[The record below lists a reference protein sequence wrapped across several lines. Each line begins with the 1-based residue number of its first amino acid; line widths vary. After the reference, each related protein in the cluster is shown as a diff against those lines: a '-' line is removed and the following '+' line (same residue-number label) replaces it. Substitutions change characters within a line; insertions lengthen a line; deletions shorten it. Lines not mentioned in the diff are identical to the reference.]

1 MNLLNYFKL
10 GNIGSDRRKNSTI
23 LIFNEL
29 SFFDIIG
36 VVLII
41 IKIYVK
47 TEAEIQ
53 NFYEKIVN
61 EFSPHEQLYLASLIL
76 NNLAEKKVMVID
88 ESETWT
94 QEDQND
100 LVAFSL
106 QYSNQVAGDS
116 EELV

>member
-1 MNLLNYFKL
+1 ML
-10 GNIGSDRRKNSTI
+10 
-23 LIFNEL
+23 
-29 SFFDIIG
+29 
-36 VVLII
+36 
-41 IKIYVK
+41 K

-53 NFYEKIVN
+53 KVYEKIIN
-61 EFSPHEQLYLASLIL
+61 DLSPHEQLYLASLIL

-100 LVAFSL
+100 LVALSL
-106 QYSNQVAGDS
+106 QYSNEVGEDS